1 MKEVKVNRMQEF
13 YEIIN
18 SFSKGISAGQIFKD
32 FLLLA
37 ALSLANVV
45 KTSGWNAR
53 EEQYRSLIHTY
64 QEKDQILF
72 PRLLTCLFMALEE
85 NPEQDFLGEVHVILN
100 LYQLQEGPYCDS
112 YDMVRM
118 MAEVTY
124 EDGSG
129 KDVSGGYL
137 LAYDPACGSGT
148 KLIAFSNAAR
158 SHGTDTRKEVLFVGQ
173 DRERTAALMCYLQLS
188 MLNLP
193 GYVIIG
199 DAHLKPGRHPDNEVW
214 YTPAFY
220 RNVHHFVDK
229 PVAEERE
236 CGKMADGSKLT
247 LKPPADCV
255 EVGELLGF
263 RLKKTS

>member
-13 YEIIN
+13 MDIMN
-18 SFSKGISAGQIFKD
+18 LFSSNISKWQIFKD
-32 FLLLA
+32 FLLLT
-37 ALSLANVV
+37 ALYLANTV
-45 KTSGWNAR
+45 KTDEWKTR
-53 EEQYRSLIHTY
+53 EEQYCSLIHTY
-64 QEKDQILF
+64 QEKDQKLF
-72 PRLLTCLFMALEE
+72 PRLLTCLSTALEE
-85 NPEQDFLGEVHVILN
+85 KPEQDFLGEVHVILN

-124 EDGSG
+124 EDRSG

-137 LAYDPACGSGT
+137 LAHDPACGSGT

-158 SHGTDTRKEVLFVGQ
+158 SHGTDTQKEVLFVGQ

-220 RNVHHFVDK
+220 MNAHHFVDK

-236 CGKMADGSKLT
+236 CGKMVDGSKLT

-263 RLKKTS
+263 RL